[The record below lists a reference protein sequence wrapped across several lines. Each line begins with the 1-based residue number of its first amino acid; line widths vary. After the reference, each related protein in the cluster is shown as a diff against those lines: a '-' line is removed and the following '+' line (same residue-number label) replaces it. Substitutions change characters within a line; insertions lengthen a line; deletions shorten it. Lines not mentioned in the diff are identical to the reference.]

1 MIRIQRGN
9 LSKGRYTVN
18 IAPQKVEVDADVLI
32 IGGGLAGLMSAI
44 EAARIVR
51 NVVLVTKGLA
61 GKSGNT
67 IMSRNGMAAVLEEGY
82 DGDSVE
88 KHVEDTVKAGKQIN
102 NINMVE
108 VFAKTACEAIK
119 RLVDLGVPFLM
130 ENGSLLRK
138 GSPGHSCK
146 RFLTVD
152 SSAVRSPQ
160 TKGLALTLPLVREV
174 VRLGV
179 RVVEGVL
186 MTDVLKHEDQVVGAR
201 GLDRKKE
208 KIWVFRTSSV
218 ILACGGAGGVY
229 FLSTNSADVT
239 GDGYALA
246 LRAGAGLRDME
257 FVQFHP
263 AVALGPPRMVM
274 STAPFADGAV
284 LRNKYGERYMVHYS
298 PDMEM
303 ATRDVMARAN
313 FNEINAGRGTEQVSV
328 YMDFTAIPE
337 EVMSKN
343 YSDLYSCLKGRQ
355 VIEVA
360 PAMHFM
366 MGGVAVDGMGRTD
379 IDGLYAAGETAG
391 GLHGANRLAGNA
403 LTEAAVFGMIAGRDA
418 AQRAKRIKAVPKV
431 ISDRPLFGQNNGTKG
446 STLNVSEIRKTVRK
460 IMGKKVALVRNG
472 AELEEAVSVIKDFKK
487 QLFNSNIRDWNELLE
502 HCQLFM
508 MLDVGEAIAEAAL
521 KRKESLGAHY
531 REED

>member
-1 MIRIQRGN
+1 MN
-9 LSKGRYTVN
+9 YS
-18 IAPQKVEVDADVLI
+18 PQKEEISADVLI

-51 NVVLVTKGLA
+51 NVVLVTKGPA

-119 RLVDLGVPFLM
+119 RLLDLGVPFLM

-152 SSAVRSPQ
+152 SSTVRSPQ
-160 TKGLALTLPLVREV
+160 TKGLALTLPLTREAVRM
-174 VRLGV
+174 GV
-179 RVVEGVL
+179 RVINGVII
-186 MTDVLKHEDQVVGAR
+186 TDLLKHENQIVGAR

-208 KIWVFRTSSV
+208 KIWVFRTPSV

-229 FLSTNSADVT
+229 SLSTNSGDVT

-284 LRNKYGERYMVHYS
+284 LRNKYGERYMANYS

-313 FNEINAGRGTEQVSV
+313 FNEINAGRGTENGGV

-343 YSDLYSCLKGRQ
+343 YSDLYSYLKRRQ

-366 MGGVAVDGMGRTD
+366 MGGVAVDGTGRTD

-403 LTEAAVFGMIAGRDA
+403 LTEAAVFGMISGREA
-418 AQRAKRIKAVPKV
+418 ALRAKGVKVVPGV
-431 ISDRPLFGQNNGTKG
+431 ISEQPLPGRNGG
-446 STLNVSEIRKTVRK
+446 AEDTLNIGEIRKTVKK
-460 IMGKKVALVRNG
+460 IMSQKVALVRNADG
-472 AELEEAVSVIKDFKK
+472 LEAAVNDIEDFKK
-487 QLFNSNIRDWNELLE
+487 QLADCQPTRAWDQLLE
-502 HCQLFM
+502 YYQLSM
-508 MLDVGEAIAEAAL
+508 MLDAAGAIARAAL
-521 KRKESLGAHY
+521 ARKESLGAHY
-531 REED
+531 REDEPAMIS